1 LRSEAALWKSIRP
14 YLQAAKLDPVR
25 VENPIGPGT
34 PDVNFIGGWMEL
46 KSIEA
51 WPVRDASIVT
61 IKHFTPQQRVWLF
74 KRWKYAPGTTHL
86 LLEVRSVRQLLL
98 FDGNVAALV
107 VGKAPAAEHRLAARA
122 VIEKS
127 ELGRLPELLQEKR
140 VFEP

>member
-1 LRSEAALWKSIRP
+1 
-14 YLQAAKLDPVR
+14 
-25 VENPIGPGT
+25 
-34 PDVNFIGGWMEL
+34 MEL

-51 WPVRDASIVT
+51 WPVRDGTIVSISHYT
-61 IKHFTPQQRVWLF
+61 AQQRVWLF

-107 VGKAPAAEHRLAARA
+107 VGKAPAAEHRLAARV

-127 ELGRLPELLQEKR
+127 DLARLPGLLMEKR
-140 VFEP
+140 FFTP